1 MGFIIRAGT
10 QENWDEEISNLPGRH
25 ILQSWE
31 WGESKRSAG
40 WQPMHQVWRDADDLV
55 CAAALILTRSISML
69 GINFPLRIMYIP
81 RGPLLRD
88 WDDRSLREQVLTDLR
103 LLGKQQNVIF
113 IKIDPE
119 VAYGRGVPGE
129 GDATEEPGTAAVIR
143 DLREENW
150 KPSLEQVQF
159 KNTMLIDLRP
169 DTDRLLAAMKQKT
182 RYNVR
187 LAARRGVTIRPGEES
202 DLEVL
207 FNMYAETSVRD
218 GFTIRNSE
226 YYLALWKK
234 FIAAGLAEPLL
245 AEVEG
250 EPVAGIIV
258 FRFGGRAWYMYGMS
272 RDAHREKM
280 PNYLLQW
287 EAMIRAKEAGCVE
300 YDLWGAPNEFLE
312 SDELWGVYR
321 FKQGLGAEVVRFI
334 GAWDLPL
341 NQLMY
346 RTYTQLLPR
355 VLDLM
360 RRRGEEQTRGLIQGG

>member
-1 MGFIIRAGT
+1 MGFIIRAGNR
-10 QENWDEEISNLPGRH
+10 ENWDKEISTLPGRH

-40 WQPMHQVWRDADDLV
+40 WQPMHQVWRDADDQV
-55 CAAALILTRSISML
+55 SAAALILTRSISLL
-69 GINFPLRIMYIP
+69 GINFPLRVMYLP
-81 RGPLLRD
+81 RGPLFRD
-88 WDDRSLREQVLTDLR
+88 WNDRSLREQVLTDLR
-103 LLGKQQNVIF
+103 SLGKQQNVIF
-113 IKIDPE
+113 IKMDPE
-119 VAYGRGVPGE
+119 VEYGRGVPGE
-129 GDATEEPGTAAVIR
+129 GEATEVPGTAAVISN
-143 DLREENW
+143 LREENW

-169 DTDRLLAAMKQKT
+169 DTDQLLAAMKQKT

-187 LAARRGVTIRPGEES
+187 LAARRGVTVRPGEES
-202 DLEVL
+202 DLELL

-250 EPVAGIIV
+250 EPVAGVIV

-287 EAMIRAKEAGCVE
+287 EAMVRAKQAGCIE
-300 YDLWGAPNEFLE
+300 YDLWGAPDEFVK
-312 SDELWGVYR
+312 SDALWGVYR

>member
-1 MGFIIRAGT
+1 MGFVMRAGNRD
-10 QENWDEEISNLPGRH
+10 NWDKEISTLPGRH

-40 WQPMHQVWRDADDLV
+40 WQPAHQVWRDADDQV
-55 CAAALILTRSISML
+55 SAAALILTRSISLL
-69 GINFPLRIMYIP
+69 GIDFPLRVIYLP

-103 LLGKQQNVIF
+103 SLAKQQNVIF

-129 GDATEEPGTAAVIR
+129 GEAAEEPGTAAVISN
-143 DLREENW
+143 LREENW

-169 DTDRLLAAMKQKT
+169 DTDQLLAAMKQKT
-182 RYNVR
+182 RYNIR
-187 LAARRGVTIRPGEES
+187 LAGRRGVTVRPGEES
-202 DLEVL
+202 DLELL
-207 FNMYAETSVRD
+207 FNMYAETAVRD

-250 EPVAGIIV
+250 EPVAGVIV

-287 EAMIRAKEAGCVE
+287 EAMIRAKQAGCIE
-300 YDLWGAPNEFLE
+300 YDLWGAPDEFVE

-346 RTYTQLLPR
+346 RTYTRLLPR
-355 VLDLM
+355 ALDLM

>member
-1 MGFIIRAGT
+1 MGFVMRAGNR
-10 QENWDEEISNLPGRH
+10 ENWDEEISTLPGRH

-40 WQPMHQVWRDADDLV
+40 WQPAHQVWRDADDQV
-55 CAAALILTRSISML
+55 SAAALILTRSISLL
-69 GINFPLRIMYIP
+69 GIDFPLRVMYLP

-103 LLGKQQNVIF
+103 SLAKQQNVIF

-129 GDATEEPGTAAVIR
+129 GEAAEEPGTAAVISN
-143 DLREENW
+143 LREENW

-169 DTDRLLAAMKQKT
+169 DTDQLLAAMKQKT
-182 RYNVR
+182 RYNIR
-187 LAARRGVTIRPGEES
+187 LAGRRGVTVRPGEES
-202 DLEVL
+202 DLELL

-250 EPVAGIIV
+250 EPVAGVIV

-287 EAMIRAKEAGCVE
+287 EAMIRAKQAGCIE
-300 YDLWGAPNEFLE
+300 YDLWGAPDEFVE

-346 RTYTQLLPR
+346 RTYTRLLPR
-355 VLDLM
+355 ALDLM

>member
-1 MGFIIRAGT
+1 MGFVMRAGNR
-10 QENWDEEISNLPGRH
+10 ENWDEEISTLPGRH

-40 WQPMHQVWRDADDLV
+40 WQPAHQVWRDADDQV
-55 CAAALILTRSISML
+55 SAAALILTRSISLL
-69 GINFPLRIMYIP
+69 GIDFPLRVMYLP
-81 RGPLLRD
+81 RGPLVRD

-103 LLGKQQNVIF
+103 SLAKQQNVIF

-129 GDATEEPGTAAVIR
+129 GEATEEPGTAAVISN
-143 DLREENW
+143 LREENW

-169 DTDRLLAAMKQKT
+169 DPDQLLASMKQKT
-182 RYNVR
+182 RYNIR
-187 LAARRGVTIRPGEES
+187 LAARRGVTVRPGEES
-202 DLEVL
+202 DLKLL
-207 FNMYAETSVRD
+207 FSMYAETSVRD

-234 FIAAGLAEPLL
+234 FITAGLAEPLL

-250 EPVAGIIV
+250 EPVAGVIV

-272 RDAHREKM
+272 RDAHRKKM

-287 EAMIRAKEAGCVE
+287 EAMIRAKQAGCIE
-300 YDLWGAPNEFLE
+300 YDLWGAPDDFVE

-360 RRRGEEQTRGLIQGG
+360 RRRGEEQTRGLIRGG

>member
-1 MGFIIRAGT
+1 MGFIMRAGT
-10 QENWDEEISNLPGRH
+10 QENWDEQISTLPGRH

-31 WGESKRSAG
+31 WGEAKRSAG
-40 WQPMHQVWRDADDLV
+40 WQPAHQVWRDEDDQV
-55 CAAALILTRSISML
+55 SAAALILTRSISLL
-69 GINFPLRIMYIP
+69 GIDFPLSVMYLP

-103 LLGKQQNVIF
+103 SLAKQQNVIF

-119 VAYGRGVPGE
+119 VEFGRGVPGE
-129 GDATEEPGTAAVIR
+129 GEATEVSGTAAVISN
-143 DLREENW
+143 LRKENW

-169 DTDRLLAAMKQKT
+169 DTDQLLAAMKQKT

-187 LAARRGVTIRPGEES
+187 LAARRGVTARPGEES
-202 DLEVL
+202 DLELL

-226 YYLALWKK
+226 YYLTLWRK

-287 EAMIRAKEAGCVE
+287 EAMIRAKQAGCIE
-300 YDLWGAPNEFLE
+300 YDLWGAPDEFVE

-341 NQLMY
+341 NQLLY

-360 RRRGEEQTRGLIQGG
+360 RRRGDEQTRGLIQGG

>member
-1 MGFIIRAGT
+1 MGFVMRAGNR
-10 QENWDEEISNLPGRH
+10 ENWDEEISTLPGKH

-40 WQPMHQVWRDADDLV
+40 WQPMHQVWRDADDRV
-55 CAAALILTRSISML
+55 SAAALILTRSISLL
-69 GINFPLRIMYIP
+69 GIDFPLRVMYLP
-81 RGPLLRD
+81 RGPLVRD
-88 WDDRSLREQVLTDLR
+88 WDDRSLREKVLTDLR
-103 LLGKQQNVIF
+103 SLAKQQNVIF

-119 VAYGRGVPGE
+119 VAYGRGVPGDGE
-129 GDATEEPGTAAVIR
+129 ATEEPGTAAVISN
-143 DLREENW
+143 LREENW

-159 KNTMLIDLRP
+159 KTTMLIDLRP
-169 DTDRLLAAMKQKT
+169 DPDQLLAAMKQKT
-182 RYNVR
+182 RYNIR
-187 LAARRGVTIRPGEES
+187 LAGRRGVTVRPGEES
-202 DLEVL
+202 DLELL

-250 EPVAGIIV
+250 EPVAGVIV

-287 EAMIRAKEAGCVE
+287 EAMIRAKQAGCIE
-300 YDLWGAPNEFLE
+300 YDLWGAPDEFVE
-312 SDELWGVYR
+312 SDALWGVYR
-321 FKQGLGAEVVRFI
+321 FKQGLGAEVVRYI

-355 VLDLM
+355 VLYLM
-360 RRRGEEQTRGLIQGG
+360 RQRGEEQTRGLIQAG